1 VDYCRIR
8 ILYLDK
14 IEISRWTCA
23 EGRQKGKQSIKQ
35 MNRCA
40 YKKARLQ
47 WDSFSNDSNR
57 AWWWPNVA
65 ETCCTSVETDVL
77 KVVLV

>member
-1 VDYCRIR
+1 MIVELEFYIWTK
-8 ILYLDK
+8 LKLL
-14 IEISRWTCA
+14 RWTCA
-23 EGRQKGKQSIKQ
+23 KGRQKWKSIKQ

-40 YKKARLQ
+40 YKEARLQ
-47 WDSFSNDSNR
+47 WDSFSNDTSS

-65 ETCCTSVETDVL
+65 ETCSTSVKTDVL